1 MTPKTAK
8 TSRKVPTNSAKNA
21 WYHGIASPYAATPSP
36 RSLALLPS
44 TPTIAKAPA
53 TAPATCA
60 ATYDGTS
67 DHGNLPVAAR
77 PKVTAGLMW
86 LPLM

>member
-1 MTPKTAK
+1 M
-8 TSRKVPTNSAKNA
+8 NSAKNA
-21 WYHGIASPYAATPSP
+21 WYQGIESPYDATPSP
-36 RSLALLPS
+36 MSLAAVPS
-44 TPTIAKAPA
+44 TPTMVKAPA

-77 PKVTAGLMW
+77 PNVTAGLMW